1 MPSARRMLHRLP
13 AGNRV
18 VGNHESDDPGRVLSR
33 GALVGARGL
42 VDLGA
47 LDGPAD
53 RVAAEPAAARS
64 ALVHLREHGAHH
76 PDGRLP
82 EEPRSLEPL
91 EPVPVKVVADEPGG
105 VESTVAQH
113 RPAVELKLVE
123 DPVDFV
129 QREVLLAFED
139 SLDDSIDLG
148 RIDVPVEAERQE
160 TNVLPAV
167 VRLANRGR
175 EEVFSLLLR
184 AFVST
189 SSTT

>member
-1 MPSARRMLHRLP
+1 M
-13 AGNRV
+13 NR
-18 VGNHESDDPGRVLSR
+18 
-33 GALVGARGL
+33 
-42 VDLGA
+42 
-47 LDGPAD
+47 
-53 RVAAEPAAARS
+53 
-64 ALVHLREHGAHH
+64 
-76 PDGRLP
+76 
-82 EEPRSLEPL
+82 
-91 EPVPVKVVADEPGG
+91 G

-148 RIDVPVEAERQE
+148 RIDVPVEVERQE

-175 EEVFSLLLR
+175 EEVFLLALEGVRLDIEHNLDPRRRVDGQQPHIVLLTSGLTEAQSGACHSRHDKRQASGFCR
-184 AFVST
+184 A
-189 SSTT
+189 